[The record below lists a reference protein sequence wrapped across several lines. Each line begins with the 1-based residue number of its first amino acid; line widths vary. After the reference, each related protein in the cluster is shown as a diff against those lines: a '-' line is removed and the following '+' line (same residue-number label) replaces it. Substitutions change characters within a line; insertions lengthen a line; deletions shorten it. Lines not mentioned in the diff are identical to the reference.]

1 MSTLNVSNI
10 TDGTTTVG
18 TSYVVNGSAKAWVN
32 FNGTGT
38 IAVRDSQ
45 NVSGLVDNGT
55 GDYTSN
61 FTSGF
66 SAVDYAG
73 TTSSSWDTVT
83 SGVINFNR
91 AVGSSV
97 YSTTSLFRM
106 QNVVVDSTT
115 NRTGLDVDYLY
126 AVFHGDL
133 A

>member
-38 IAVRDSQ
+38 IAARDSQ

-55 GDYTSN
+55 GDYTIN
-61 FTSGF
+61 FSSSFSSVNYASSGF
-66 SAVDYAG
+66 CGEDANMAG
-73 TTSSSWDTVT
+73 FRNNIGFNTVSSQRVAATLY
-83 SGVINFNR
+83 SGSRNDQ
-91 AVGSSV
+91 
-97 YSTTSLFRM
+97 SLY
-106 QNVVVDSTT
+106 TCIT
-115 NRTGLDVDYLY
+115 
-126 AVFHGDL
+126 HGDL